1 MVQDTVITQQSS
13 HNLSEAVK
21 LGAVLKNNRR
31 RLELSQDKIAESV
44 GVTRAFISMLESGQ
58 RTPSL
63 KTLEKFATYFKK
75 SVAKLLE
82 ETYEIGERLELGL
95 KLDKIYQEASP
106 ETVRRLSEFIQ
117 ESSLNKP
124 KEEVRENGRIC

>member
-1 MVQDTVITQQSS
+1 MVQDTVTIPRSTQD
-13 HNLSEAVK
+13 LELAVK
-21 LGAVLKNNRR
+21 IGAVLKNNRL
-31 RLELSQDKIAESV
+31 RLELSQEKVSENV

-63 KTLEKFATYFKK
+63 RVFEKFATYFKK
-75 SVAKLLE
+75 SVAELLE

>member
-31 RLELSQDKIAESV
+31 RLELSQDKVAESV

-63 KTLEKFATYFKK
+63 KALEKFATYFKK

-106 ETVRRLSEFIQ
+106 ETVTRLLEFI
-117 ESSLNKP
+117 ETHPSINP
-124 KEEVRENGRIC
+124 RR